1 MHARTLLA
9 AVFGAALLA
18 GCARESSPPEP
29 VRPVVLSKVAVGI
42 PQDVAVFAG
51 EVKPRHEAD
60 LAFRIAGKLVERKVD
75 LGAFVRRGQP
85 LARLDPADVAL
96 QAQAQE
102 AAVAAAHTEDAFA
115 RAEFERYENLFRQKF
130 VSASALDQKRNAMNA
145 AAARLEQARATLAV
159 MRNQAAY
166 ATLVAPAD
174 GVITAVSAEVGQV
187 VAAGQGVMKLA
198 ETGEREIAI
207 AVPEHRLHEI
217 KAAQRLV
224 VSLWA
229 APATRYPARVREIAP
244 AVDPATRTFAV
255 RVAVP
260 NADATLGW
268 GMTANVAVIGAGAP
282 GQAIVPLASIY
293 HRTDG
298 TPAVWIYDPATGKVS
313 LRPVDLGVFRED
325 GATITRGLADG
336 DWIVAAGV
344 NKLAEGQVV
353 RPYDAPGLAPAASA
367 ARRSATQMAGEP
379 DSAKLR

>member
-18 GCARESSPPEP
+18 GCAREASPPEP

-60 LAFRIAGKLVERKVD
+60 LAFRIAGKSVERKVD

-96 QAQAQE
+96 QAQAAGGSGRCRAHRGRVRACRVRALREPVPAEVRQRVRAGPE
-102 AAVAAAHTEDAFA
+102 AQRDECRR
-115 RAEFERYENLFRQKF
+115 RAPRAGTRQ
-130 VSASALDQKRNAMNA
+130 
-145 AAARLEQARATLAV
+145 LAV

-298 TPAVWIYDPATGKVS
+298 TPAVWIYD
-313 LRPVDLGVFRED
+313 LRP
-325 GATITRGLADG
+325 
-336 DWIVAAGV
+336 
-344 NKLAEGQVV
+344 
-353 RPYDAPGLAPAASA
+353 
-367 ARRSATQMAGEP
+367 AR
-379 DSAKLR
+379 